1 MKIIGVLL
9 VFGCIFGGFFAAG
22 GKLQTLWQPAE
33 IIMIIGGSFGAFLI
47 ANPMSV
53 VKDTGRHISY
63 MTKGSDFNPA
73 YFESL
78 IVLLNTLFEVARKK
92 GGKKILEDHIE
103 SPQTSDI
110 FARYPEI
117 LKTSHVYKFIIE
129 NLRLSLV
136 ESMPSNEFSKVVE
149 EEVACQE
156 DEMRRP
162 SVALYTIAD
171 ALPGFGIAAA
181 VLGIVITM
189 GAINGPAEQLGVYIA
204 AALLGT
210 FLGVFLAYGLV
221 APFAAAIGHSINNE
235 LQAFECIRVSLVNYK
250 AGHPPII
257 AVDAGRK
264 VLYAEYRPTYAKLE
278 QLIENS

>member
-1 MKIIGVLL
+1 M
-9 VFGCIFGGFFAAG
+9 FGGFIFAG
-22 GKLQTLWQPAE
+22 GNIKTLWQPAE
-33 IIMIIGGSFGAFLI
+33 IAMIIGGAFGAFLI
-47 ANPMSV
+47 ANPMTV
-53 VKDTGRHISY
+53 VKDTARHLSY
-63 MTKGSDFNPA
+63 LTKGSDFNPT
-73 YFESL
+73 YFEEL
-78 IVLLNTLFEVARKK
+78 ILLLNTLFEVARKK
-92 GGKKILEDHIE
+92 GGKKILEGHIE
-103 SPQTSDI
+103 DPESSDI
-110 FARYPEI
+110 FPRFPRI
-117 LKTSHVYKFIIE
+117 LRTPHVYKFIIE

-136 ESMPSNEFSKVVE
+136 ESMAANEFSKIVE

-171 ALPGFGIAAA
+171 ALPGFGIAVA

-189 GAINGPAEQLGVYIA
+189 GAISGPEEELGMYIA

-210 FLGVFLAYGLV
+210 FLGVFLAYGFV

-235 LQAFECIRVSLVNYK
+235 LQSFECIRVSLVNYK

-264 VLYAEYRPTYAKLE
+264 VLYAEYRPSYVKME
-278 QLIENS
+278 QIIENS